1 MFCVVGA
8 RNENTYVRIA
18 DIVIEG
24 EYLNITCFVKT
35 GNLFVNGQHALSNKS
50 IRETLEW
57 YMGESM
63 DKYEIKELFFQNGT
77 NLPRH
82 AYAWE
87 LKTFYYSH
95 WRYYAKNDIKIS
107 AVLQTNFFMADD

>member
-8 RNENTYVRIA
+8 RNENTYVQIA

-24 EYLNITCFVKT
+24 ESLNITCFVKT
-35 GNLFVNGQHALSNKS
+35 GNLFVNGQHVLSNKS

-63 DKYEIKELFFQNGT
+63 NKYEIKELFFQNGT
-77 NLPRH
+77 SLPRH
-82 AYAWE
+82 AHDWE

-95 WRYYAKNDIKIS
+95 WKYYAKNDIKIS
-107 AVLQTNFFMADD
+107 AVLETNFFMADD